1 MSFGALVIVARY
13 AYAISLT
20 SSISRQEKA
29 RFLTLLTQLGIPSC
43 PLKGAV
49 MDPTANVFGL
59 GLTETPGKKHIE
71 SVLANA
77 GTQICTAR
85 VDTVRI

>member
-1 MSFGALVIVARY
+1 
-13 AYAISLT
+13 
-20 SSISRQEKA
+20 
-29 RFLTLLTQLGIPSC
+29 
-43 PLKGAV
+43 